1 VSIYTGT
8 ASRKLNGRTIRNG
21 RLDRIPDMTGTP
33 EPPGG
38 ADPKLSQIVF
48 IALLAIAFT
57 AGYIILYAAL
67 ISAVWFDNDFLGA
80 NRWMIPVGVM
90 AFSLLVGLCRKY
102 LHAPTVME
110 GGFIESMK
118 GGGHKVD
125 YRTFPGALLSSL
137 FSLLSGVS
145 VGPEGGIV
153 ILIGDITAFLQKK
166 LRIARESA
174 DAAFGVNVAALASAF
189 NGIIGNPL
197 FTGVFATE
205 FQVGGKRDAL
215 KFLTWN
221 LLAGS
226 IGFLF
231 YLALGL
237 PSFARSI
244 VFAPIGELHP
254 GYVLYAII
262 LGVVGSLLA
271 AFAGI
276 SMQGTARVMER
287 VFNDRIFAPVLTA
300 GAITSVIG
308 YFIPNLLFSGESQI
322 HAIIADPV
330 TIGAGMLLAMA
341 VLKILL
347 LALAF
352 RSGYIGGPLF
362 PILFSATMLGLA
374 INLIFPGAPVSIC
387 VLCIEASALSLAM
400 GAPLTA
406 ILLVAVVGTA
416 DTPMLLLLT
425 ISSVTAMVLA
435 DILRRRKGRAG

>member
-1 VSIYTGT
+1 MPEMTGT
-8 ASRKLNGRTIRNG
+8 A
-21 RLDRIPDMTGTP
+21 
-33 EPPGG
+33 EPPVCPSGG
-38 ADPKLSQIVF
+38 ADPKLAQIIF

-57 AGYIILYAAL
+57 AGYIALYATL
-67 ISAVWFDNDFLGA
+67 INAVWFDNDFLGA

-110 GGFIESMK
+110 GGFIDSMK

-174 DAAFGVNVAALASAF
+174 DAAFGVNV
-189 NGIIGNPL
+189 GNPL

-244 VFAPIGELHP
+244 AFAPIGELHP
-254 GYVLYAII
+254 GYVLYAIL

-276 SMQGTARVMER
+276 SMRGTARVMER
-287 VFNDRIFAPVLTA
+287 VFNGRIFAPVLTA
-300 GAITSVIG
+300 GAITSIIG
-308 YFIPNLLFSGESQI
+308 YFISTSGKETPGFNRGRNCPHQ
-322 HAIIADPV
+322 APYTFAP
-330 TIGAGMLLAMA
+330 
-341 VLKILL
+341 
-347 LALAF
+347 
-352 RSGYIGGPLF
+352 R
-362 PILFSATMLGLA
+362 GLSYRQMS
-374 INLIFPGAPVSIC
+374 PK
-387 VLCIEASALSLAM
+387 
-400 GAPLTA
+400 
-406 ILLVAVVGTA
+406 
-416 DTPMLLLLT
+416 DK
-425 ISSVTAMVLA
+425 
-435 DILRRRKGRAG
+435 R